1 MAYTDIRGLEL
12 TTTSVIALEHFN
24 KSVADNAEYR
34 LSAGDHMAAAI
45 EADPDFTM
53 AHCVMGYYM
62 MGAEVLAPAGAGK
75 ACLDAAE
82 ATDLSRITPREQA
95 SVKALRA
102 WVEGRQED
110 AVLIWDSI
118 LDEHPTDLL
127 TLQLA
132 HYRNFWHGKAKAI
145 RDSVARHMHAWDES
159 MPNYSNILGMYSF
172 GLNENGDKAGAL
184 KYGEQ
189 AFELN
194 NDDLWSVHAV
204 SHVLNDTAQS
214 GKGLEFLKQFSRNAW
229 DDRNAIR
236 EHLWWH
242 EALFEWELGNFD
254 GVLDLFDNH
263 VAKNVTS
270 FYLDLQNTASILWRL
285 ESSGVDVGNRWQLL
299 TSAAAERVVN
309 RNIPFTDV
317 HMAMILG
324 RSGEETQMNA
334 LINAVKGD
342 SAKARNSR
350 ELAAAEVDIAVCEAI
365 DAYCKGDYDAVVGK
379 LVPAR
384 AQAFRPLGA
393 SDAQR
398 DVISVML
405 GQASLKAGQHA
416 MATSVFAQRVQERPS
431 NQMSWLWLGS
441 AMEKSGNTEGAK
453 QARAKALSCEGG
465 LASH

>member
-1 MAYTDIRGLEL
+1 MAYTDIRGLAL
-12 TTTSVIALEHFN
+12 TTDSATAVEHFN

-45 EADPDFTM
+45 EADPGFTM

-62 MGAEVLAPAGAGK
+62 MGAEVLAPADAGK
-75 ACLDAAE
+75 DCLEAAE

-110 AVLIWDSI
+110 AVLIWDRI
-118 LDEHPTDLL
+118 LDDHPTDLL

-145 RDSVARHMHAWDES
+145 RDSVARHMHAWDEN

-184 KYGEQ
+184 KYGEK
-189 AFELN
+189 AFALN

-214 GKGLEFLKQFSRNAW
+214 RKGLDFLGQFKRDAW

-242 EALFEWELGNFD
+242 EALFQWELGDFD
-254 GVLDLFDNH
+254 AVLSLFDDH

-299 TSAAAERVVN
+299 TDAAAERVVN

-324 RSGEETQMNA
+324 RSGDKKQMSA
-334 LINAVKGD
+334 LINSVKGD

-350 ELAAAEVDIAVCEAI
+350 ELAAAEVDIAVCEAV
-365 DAYCKGDYDAVVGK
+365 DAYCKGDYDTVVENMI
-379 LVPAR
+379 PAR

-398 DVISVML
+398 DVLSVML

-416 MATSVFAQRVQERPS
+416 MATSVFAQRVQERPK
-431 NQMSWLWLGS
+431 NQMSWLWLAN
-441 AMEKSGNTEGAK
+441 AMEQGGNQDGAK
-453 QARAKALSCEGG
+453 KARANAVNCDGAL
-465 LASH
+465 AAN